1 MLKEVRVGED
11 RLIVC
16 FNPEQAE
23 KDKRTR
29 EAILSKLKEKLQ
41 KGPKQLVGNRGYARF
56 LKLDKDA
63 LVIDPEKVEQDSIFD
78 GKYILTTNTELSA
91 KDVALSYKG
100 LWQVE
105 RGFRNLKSALEVRP
119 VYHWKESR
127 VKGHVFASFLSLVL
141 MTATGRKLEKKG
153 IKLVW
158 NDFIRDFRAFRAIKV
173 NFTGKTYQ
181 LRTECRGNV
190 SSAFQAL
197 GLRIPPV
204 MQSV

>member
-1 MLKEVRVGED
+1 MTFY
-11 RLIVC
+11 ITA
-16 FNPEQAE
+16 Q
-23 KDKRTR
+23 R
-29 EAILSKLKEKLQ
+29 EAP
-41 KGPKQLVGNRGYARF
+41 KGAETACRESWLCSFSY
-56 LKLDKDA
+56 
-63 LVIDPEKVEQDSIFD
+63 
-78 GKYILTTNTELSA
+78 TELST

-105 RGFRNLKSALEVRP
+105 CGFRNLKSALEVRP
-119 VYHWKESR
+119 VYHWKASR
-127 VKGHVFASFLSLVL
+127 VNGHIFASFLSLVL